1 MNMIHTSATG
11 VSTAISVVPG
21 AIASTMSTAAC
32 LAVST
37 TPTTAAVTAPTA
49 PATPPALPSAPLSV
63 CTVCVLVCFTG
74 SGVATEAGLNG
85 DSGRA
90 GARYTLFKLPS
101 LSISVGRS
109 SVVAHLPSTMYL
121 YATFSPQ
128 GIWMVPSKKPERD
141 LVR

>member
-1 MNMIHTSATG
+1 
-11 VSTAISVVPG
+11 
-21 AIASTMSTAAC
+21 MSTAAC

-49 PATPPALPSAPLSV
+49 PTAPTELPSDALSACPV
-63 CTVCVLVCFTG
+63 CALVSVTA
-74 SGVATEAGLNG
+74 SGAGAGAGVGVTLNG

-90 GARYTLFKLPS
+90 GARYTLFRLPS

-109 SVVAHLPSTMYL
+109 SVVVHLPSTIYL

-128 GIWMVPSKKPERD
+128 GIWTMPSKKPELD